1 MRIDDR
7 EVLTANLDDNQMII
21 GSNQSSLIFG
31 GLPEAFIQTY
41 EMHINTPLI
50 GCLSDFQLNYE

>member
-1 MRIDDR
+1 M
-7 EVLTANLDDNQMII
+7 VI

-31 GLPEAFIQTY
+31 GLPEAFIQTQ
-41 EMHINTPLI
+41 EIHINTPLI

>member
-7 EVLTANLDDNQMII
+7 EVLAVSLDDDQMTI
-21 GSNQSSLIFG
+21 GSNHSLLIFG
-31 GLPEAFIQTY
+31 GLPEAFDYTQDL
-41 EMHINTPLI
+41 HINTPLI